1 MAAGMIWFLV
11 ACAVPAFLI
20 SFGATA
26 AMKRLAPR
34 WGLIDQPA
42 GIKQHSTHTRATPLG
57 GGLAIYLGFV
67 VPVVAAQFAAL
78 WTASHPELLSW
89 MPSGFAAHLEGV
101 QTRSSAMWAI
111 LAAGT
116 LLVVMGLID
125 DLKSLPWGPRLAVQ
139 LLVAIALV
147 KSGVQATVFVAQPWI
162 GMVLT
167 VLWIVTLINSLNFLD
182 NMDGLSGGI
191 GLIASLLFATVML
204 SSVPEPRW
212 LVGGALVVLAGS
224 LAGFLCHNWP
234 PATIFMG
241 DSGSMFI
248 GMLLASLTVLG
259 TFYDPRLSS
268 QHVILAPLCVL
279 AVPLFDLTTVVLIR
293 LSQGRSP
300 FHPDKNHFSHRLV
313 ALGLSRRNAVLTVHL
328 TTLTTGLGAL
338 ILYWLPNWTSAL
350 LVIAVVI
357 CVLAIV
363 TVLET
368 AGRRQDGE

>member
-1 MAAGMIWFLV
+1 MFWFLV
-11 ACAVPAFLI
+11 ACAVPSFLV

-34 WGLIDQPA
+34 LGLLDQPA
-42 GIKQHSTHTRATPLG
+42 GVKQHSTHTRATPLG
-57 GGLAIYLGFV
+57 GGLGIYLGFV
-67 VPVVAAQFAAL
+67 VPVAVAYLAAL
-78 WTASHPELLSW
+78 WAAAHPEVMIWLPKGSE
-89 MPSGFAAHLEGV
+89 AHLTGV
-101 QTRSSAMWAI
+101 LTRSGTIWAMI
-111 LAAGT
+111 AAGSV
-116 LLVVMGLID
+116 LVIMGLID
-125 DLKSLPWGPRLAVQ
+125 DLRALPWGPRLVVQ
-139 LLVAIALV
+139 LLVAAALV
-147 KSGVQATVFVAQPWI
+147 ASGVQATMFVTQPWV
-162 GMVLT
+162 GQLLT

-204 SSVPEPRW
+204 SSVSEPRW

-224 LAGFLCHNWP
+224 LAGFLYHNWP

-259 TFYDPRLSS
+259 TFYDPKLTS

-279 AVPLFDLTTVVLIR
+279 AVPVFDLTTVVLIR

-313 ALGLSRRNAVLTVHL
+313 ALGLSRPHAVMTVHL

-350 LVIAVVI
+350 LVIALVV

-363 TVLET
+363 TILET
-368 AGRRQDGE
+368 AGRRQNNE

>member
-1 MAAGMIWFLV
+1 MFWFLV
-11 ACAVPAFLI
+11 ACAVP
-20 SFGATA
+20 SFVVSFVTTA

-42 GIKQHSTHTRATPLG
+42 GVKQHSTHSKATPLG
-57 GGLAIYLGFV
+57 GGVGIYLGFLIPIV
-67 VPVVAAQFAAL
+67 IAQLTAVWAAAQPDVLQWIPADV
-78 WTASHPELLSW
+78 
-89 MPSGFAAHLEGV
+89 AAHLTGV
-101 QTRSSAMWAI
+101 LTRSGTMWAI
-111 LAAGT
+111 IAAGT
-116 LLVVMGLID
+116 VLVVMGLID
-125 DLKSLPWGPRLAVQ
+125 DAKSLPWWPRLVAQ
-139 LLVAIALV
+139 LLVAAALV
-147 KSGVQATVFVAQPWI
+147 YCGVRATVFVAQPWV
-162 GMVLT
+162 GALLT

-191 GLIASLLFATVML
+191 GLIAALLFATVML
-204 SSVPEPRW
+204 SSVSEPRW

-248 GMLLASLTVLG
+248 GMMLASLTVLG
-259 TFYDPRLSS
+259 TFYDPKLSS
-268 QHVILAPLCVL
+268 QHVILAPLCIL

-313 ALGLSRRNAVLTVHL
+313 ALGLSRRNAVMTVHL

-350 LVIAVVI
+350 LVIALVI
-357 CVLAIV
+357 CVLAII
-363 TVLET
+363 TILET
-368 AGRRQDGE
+368 AGRRQNGD